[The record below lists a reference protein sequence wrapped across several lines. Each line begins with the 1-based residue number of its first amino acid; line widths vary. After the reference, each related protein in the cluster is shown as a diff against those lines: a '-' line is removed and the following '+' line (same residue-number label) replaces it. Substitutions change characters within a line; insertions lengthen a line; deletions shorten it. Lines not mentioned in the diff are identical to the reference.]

1 MQNFTQL
8 PSVLTRTQISS
19 MRDALAVFIQNP
31 KKASELMYE
40 KSEFM
45 RNRKGSLV
53 IEAYDTLNDLLENP
67 SHAQDSVNFVRQN
80 ARFMSEFSQGLVES
94 ISWLSGYKD
103 ALALGKTEEQA
114 IKNADSVVRLT
125 QGGFSLAEVSRFE
138 AGSPAMRI
146 FTIFYGFFNAVLNNN
161 VGKATEIMRGMGL
174 KKGASHLFF
183 LYLVGFMVPAI
194 LNDAFGI
201 ALGGGDWDED
211 KDGDYADDFL
221 KLFFGSQFNLGV
233 AMMPFGQVAKSSVN
247 AFNNKPYD
255 DKISMSPAIGM
266 VERSMQAPA
275 SLYKAIEGEGSPK
288 KAVTDVLTLIGM
300 LTKTPV
306 APIAKPI
313 NYLIDV
319 QTGNTQ
325 PTGPIDF
332 SRGLLTGKG
341 KK

>member
-1 MQNFTQL
+1 
-8 PSVLTRTQISS
+8 
-19 MRDALAVFIQNP
+19 
-31 KKASELMYE
+31 
-40 KSEFM
+40 
-45 RNRKGSLV
+45 
-53 IEAYDTLNDLLENP
+53 
-67 SHAQDSVNFVRQN
+67 
-80 ARFMSEFSQGLVES
+80 
-94 ISWLSGYKD
+94 
-103 ALALGKTEEQA
+103 
-114 IKNADSVVRLT
+114 
-125 QGGFSLAEVSRFE
+125 
-138 AGSPAMRI
+138 
-146 FTIFYGFFNAVLNNN
+146 
-161 VGKATEIMRGMGL
+161 MGL
-174 KKGASHLFF
+174 KKGASHLSF

-233 AMMPFGQVAKSSVN
+233 AMLPFGQVAKSSVN

-319 QTGNTQ
+319 QSGNTQ

>member
-1 MQNFTQL
+1 
-8 PSVLTRTQISS
+8 
-19 MRDALAVFIQNP
+19 
-31 KKASELMYE
+31 
-40 KSEFM
+40 
-45 RNRKGSLV
+45 
-53 IEAYDTLNDLLENP
+53 
-67 SHAQDSVNFVRQN
+67 
-80 ARFMSEFSQGLVES
+80 
-94 ISWLSGYKD
+94 
-103 ALALGKTEEQA
+103 
-114 IKNADSVVRLT
+114 VVRLT

-194 LNDAFGI
+194 LNDAFGV

-233 AMMPFGQVAKSSVN
+233 AMLPFGQVAKSSVN

-266 VERSMQAPA
+266 IERSMQAPA

-319 QTGNTQ
+319 QSGNTQ